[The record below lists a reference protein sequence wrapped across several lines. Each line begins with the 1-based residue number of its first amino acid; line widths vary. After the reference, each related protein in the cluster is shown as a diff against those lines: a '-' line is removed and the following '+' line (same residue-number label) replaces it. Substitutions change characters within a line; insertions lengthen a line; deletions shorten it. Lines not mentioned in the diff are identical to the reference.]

1 MERCALRR
9 FDTGGGRRIYRLPL
23 EVFPDLFGNA
33 YLVLGG
39 AAPVL
44 VDCGSGQRASN
55 RDLERGFGEVR
66 DRFGEAVG
74 LADVA
79 AIVVTHGLVTHG
91 HIDHF
96 GGLRLVRRHT
106 EAPIAVHLLD
116 RRVLER
122 WEERVVVA
130 SRRVERFLEATGL
143 RAERRAQYMELYL
156 STKGL
161 FRSLV
166 PERTF
171 VEGEI
176 LGGELEAIH
185 VPGHC
190 PGQVCL
196 VVDDV
201 LLTADHLLA
210 RISPHLSP
218 EAITLSTGV
227 GHYLESLAKI
237 ERRDGIRLG
246 LGGHQGRIDDVG
258 GRAKEIRRL
267 IGERLERV
275 VGFCA
280 EPRRTVEV
288 SREIFGR
295 VKSYHVLLAI
305 LEAGAMVEHLYQRG
319 ELVAANVEE
328 IESSGEPVIRYRRA

>member
-39 AAPVL
+39 SAPVL

-66 DRFGEAVG
+66 DRFGEGVG

-79 AIVVTHGLVTHG
+79 AIVVTHG
-91 HIDHF
+91 HIDHL
-96 GGLRLVRRHT
+96 GGLHLVRRHT
-106 EAPIAVHLLD
+106 SAPVAVHVLD
-116 RRVLER
+116 RRVLAR

-130 SRRVERFLEATGL
+130 SRRVERFLLSTGL

-166 PERTF
+166 PDRTF

-176 LGGELEAIH
+176 VGGELEAIH

-227 GHYLESLAKI
+227 GHYLDSL
-237 ERRDGIRLG
+237 RRVELRGDVRLG
-246 LGGHQGRIDDVG
+246 LGGHQGRIRDVPS
-258 GRAKEIRRL
+258 RAREIRRL
-267 IGERLERV
+267 IDERLERLV
-275 VGFCA
+275 DFCA
-280 EPRRTVEV
+280 EPRPIVEV

-305 LEAGAMVEHLYQRG
+305 LEAGALVEHLYQRG

-328 IESSGEPVIRYRRA
+328 IETAGEPVIRYRRA